1 MKYCLKE
8 MGKADDVRNQIEM
21 IAHQEKQQQPQIDLA
36 AEEDRKQKLFW
47 VTVIAGILLF
57 GAFVVAAIIVFS

>member
-1 MKYCLKE
+1 MLL
-8 MGKADDVRNQIEM
+8 
-21 IAHQEKQQQPQIDLA
+21 KQQQLQIDLA

-47 VTVIAGILLF
+47 ATIIAGILLF